1 MSDNRIPCRVALF
14 FHGYSQGK
22 GSYWDLFDLFRR
34 HEKTLIFYNGNDDL
48 FPKPPLT
55 PIVKIQQFNSEL
67 YMEHFQE
74 VFKSD
79 LQAMKIRLG
88 YFLEMFHV

>member
-1 MSDNRIPCRVALF
+1 M
-14 FHGYSQGK
+14 
-22 GSYWDLFDLFRR
+22 
-34 HEKTLIFYNGNDDL
+34 
-48 FPKPPLT
+48 T

-88 YFLEMFHV
+88 YFLEMFHVW